1 MDCRS
6 AEQHQAAVPTSS
18 TGGDKSTAGPWP
30 EGGPWG
36 CGFQFGPTEGF
47 NGGGAR
53 TAPAIRGYSCP
64 EHLRGTVWAG
74 AEASEPSPLQ
84 VQPWGGSLLGDF
96 RSHQVSGFCPGCPHA
111 GVPDIRSRSSAL
123 GSEAGVSNQS
133 LPGTAQRGGCT
144 QGAVRALMSSG
155 SSLGTMEG
163 VSQLSLSATAQGVG
177 CPCRAMGAI
186 RSRSS
191 TTSRAP
197 S

>member
-64 EHLRGTVWAG
+64 EHLRGVVWAG
-74 AEASEPSPLQ
+74 AGASEPLCLQ
-84 VQPWGGSLLGDF
+84 VQPCGGSAVGALT
-96 RSHQVSGFCPGCPHA
+96 RVSETSGFAVPPWGPSLGYPTSHFPALPSGVGALEGLSEPSCLVAPPWGPWRGCPNCH
-111 GVPDIRSRSSAL
+111 S
-123 GSEAGVSNQS
+123 
-133 LPGTAQRGGCT
+133 GTAQGGGGGCPRR
-144 QGAVRALMSSG
+144 AV
-155 SSLGTMEG
+155 
-163 VSQLSLSATAQGVG
+163 
-177 CPCRAMGAI
+177 GAI
-186 RSRSS
+186 RSHGS
-191 TTSRAP
+191 TARGRHLEGV
-197 S
+197 